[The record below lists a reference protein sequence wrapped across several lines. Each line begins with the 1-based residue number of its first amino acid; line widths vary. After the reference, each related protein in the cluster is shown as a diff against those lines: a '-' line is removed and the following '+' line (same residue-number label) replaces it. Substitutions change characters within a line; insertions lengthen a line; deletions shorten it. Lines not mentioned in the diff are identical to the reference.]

1 MATNESPDIALGVES
16 KLSEDKAPKGCSDL
30 EIPGY
35 DSPYLRD
42 RNTHGE
48 GIIVWVKTELAG
60 GEIEDAETDGHEV
73 LCYTVKQTSG
83 RHVVMCAT
91 YRPPS
96 ADDTSVAGYFDRVL
110 PTMRRRGDAG
120 ILIGDFNWHCECLL
134 GSNKTT
140 DAGVHAEG
148 VFASHGLEQLV
159 DLPTRG

>member
-1 MATNESPDIALGVES
+1 MATNESPDIIVVVES
-16 KLSEDKAPKGCSDL
+16 KLNEEKVPKGCSDL

-35 DSPYLRD
+35 ASPYRRD
-42 RNTHGE
+42 RNTHGG

-60 GEIEDAETDGHEV
+60 GEIEDAETDGHDV
-73 LCYTVKQTSG
+73 LWYTVKQTSG

-96 ADDTSVAGYFDRVL
+96 ADDTSVADYFDRVL
-110 PTMRRRGDAG
+110 PTMRKRGDAV
-120 ILIGDFNWHCECLL
+120 ILFGDFNWHSESWL